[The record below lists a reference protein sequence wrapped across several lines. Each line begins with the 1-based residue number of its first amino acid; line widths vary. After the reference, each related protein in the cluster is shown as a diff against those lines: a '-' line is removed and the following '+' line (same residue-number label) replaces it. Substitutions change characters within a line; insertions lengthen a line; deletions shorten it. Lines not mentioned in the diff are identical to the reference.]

1 MTRTGDP
8 VSLTGLAGA
17 QGGVVLTAQALAG
30 GWDRRQL
37 NRCLLGDGWT
47 RIGRGAWAEP
57 GRAVDAV
64 ALLWANQLAHPQ
76 LVVSHTAAAVLHD
89 IETRAERVEFIG
101 PCGRRPTVHGG
112 VLHRLPLGTDEVTT
126 VAGLRVTTVARTM
139 ADLLRAG
146 ERDEALVAVESA
158 VSRRPSRDVDAAGR
172 RREPCTTLGEI
183 ARALESRAPLQ
194 GARVAREWLA
204 LADPKAGSPAETI
217 ARLRMNDAGLYPE
230 PQVPLITPAG
240 RRVFPDFLFRGQGL
254 VVEIEGYRWHG
265 SREQHQRDTARFNE
279 VLACLEVRRL
289 LRFTASDVYQ
299 RPGKMIADIR
309 GALAQL
315 SGPAGFVTSGAN
327 SGRR

>member
-1 MTRTGDP
+1 MTRTGEL

-30 GWDRRQL
+30 GWDRRRL
-37 NRCLLGDGWT
+37 NRCLVGGGWT
-47 RIGRGAWAEP
+47 RIGRGVWVEP
-57 GRAVDAV
+57 GRAVEAM

-89 IETRAERVEFIG
+89 IETLAQRVEFIG
-101 PCGRRPTVHGG
+101 PCGRRPTVRGG
-112 VLHRLPLGTDEVTT
+112 VLHRLPLSADEVTT

-158 VSRRPSRDVDAAGR
+158 VSRRPGRGPEAG

-183 ARALESRAPLQ
+183 ARAVERGAGFRGTRA
-194 GARVAREWLA
+194 AREWLA

-230 PQVPLITPAG
+230 SQAPLITPSG
-240 RRVFPDFLFRGQGL
+240 RRIFPDFLFREQGL
-254 VVEIEGYRWHG
+254 VVEVEGYLWHG
-265 SREQHQRDTARFNE
+265 SRAQHQRDTVRYNDLMSCA
-279 VLACLEVRRL
+279 EVRRIM
-289 LRFTASDVYQ
+289 RFTASDVYR
-299 RPGKMIADIR
+299 RPGAMMRDIR
-309 GALAQL
+309 GALAHLPDVQTA
-315 SGPAGFVTSGAN
+315 S
-327 SGRR
+327 

>member
-1 MTRTGDP
+1 MTRTGGP

-37 NRCLLGDGWT
+37 NRCLVGGGWT

-89 IETRAERVEFIG
+89 IETLAQRVEFIG
-101 PCGRRPTVHGG
+101 ACGRRPTIHGG
-112 VLHRLPLGTDEVTT
+112 VLHRLPLHADEVTT
-126 VAGLRVTTVARTM
+126 VAGLRATTVARTM

-158 VSRRPSRDVDAAGR
+158 VSRRPGR
-172 RREPCTTLGEI
+172 APESGQREPCTTLGEI
-183 ARALESRAPLQ
+183 ARAVESGATLQ
-194 GARVAREWLA
+194 GTRAAREWLA
-204 LADPKAGSPAETI
+204 LADAKAGSPAETI

-230 PQVPLITPAG
+230 SQVPLITPAG

-265 SREQHQRDTARFNE
+265 SRAQHQRDTVRYNDLMSCAQ
-279 VLACLEVRRL
+279 VRRIM
-289 LRFTASDVYQ
+289 RFTASDVYR
-299 RPGKMIADIR
+299 RPGAMMRDIR

-315 SGPAGFVTSGAN
+315 SGVRSAS
-327 SGRR
+327 